1 MARRSKTTA
10 FEDLV
15 FISSR
20 MPWWAS
26 LSIALAA
33 WLFFHSVA
41 ISPPPTAVDP
51 KQFASAMTGH
61 VWRSFSLILQYLVPA
76 AFIFGAIGSVFART
90 KRRKLLDDVASAT
103 RPGKTVEGISWQ
115 QFEQLVGEA
124 FRRQGFSVTET
135 GGNGPDG
142 GIDLILRKGSEK
154 HLVQCKHWKSTKV
167 GVAVIREFFGL
178 IAAEGAAGG
187 FVVTSGTFTA
197 DAKSFASG
205 RNISLVEGPELS
217 RWIAASRNAQA
228 KPTVVTPLQTSF
240 VPEQPSSVPSC
251 PVCSS
256 VMQKRVAKRGPNIG
270 NEFWGCS
277 QYPKCRGAAQ
287 V

>member
-1 MARRSKTTA
+1 MARRTKTTA

-15 FISSR
+15 SIASCL
-20 MPWWAS
+20 PWWLS
-26 LSIALAA
+26 LLIALAA

-51 KQFASAMTGH
+51 KQLASAMTGQI
-61 VWRSFSLILQYLVPA
+61 WRSFSLILQYLVPA
-76 AFIFGAIGSVFART
+76 AFIFGAIGSVFTRI
-90 KRRKLLDDVASAT
+90 KRRQLLDDFASAT

-124 FRRQGFSVTET
+124 FRRQGFIVMET

-187 FVVTSGTFTA
+187 FVVTSGVFTA

-205 RNISLVEGPELS
+205 RNIRLVEGAELR

-228 KPTVVTPLQTSF
+228 KPTPVPPVQTSF
-240 VPEQPSSVPSC
+240 LPEQPLKAPSC
-251 PVCSS
+251 PVCGS
-256 VMQKRVAKRGPNIG
+256 VMQKRIAKRGANIG
-270 NEFWGCS
+270 NEFWGCL
-277 QYPKCRGAAQ
+277 QYPACRGTIQ
-287 V
+287 I